1 MHASKLSYRDMY
13 REDTEQSANMQVFTL
28 HVTSH
33 NGTSQPRIRSV
44 QSLLAPG
51 SVRVHNRSTGSKRVC
66 FTFDSDVNET
76 ARYSL
81 WGCSL
86 MSSAL
91 TGEILM
97 LLEGPMLTTREGT
110 TRWWW
115 WSVARVVAG
124 LGLLAR
130 RQPPPPP
137 PPPPHGSGRP
147 QHQPPPDRST
157 TAMADDNFYR
167 RAGKQRG
174 QNESSKS
181 HVPAPHSH
189 SHCHLELR
197 PQATSQRHTVPNTT
211 APVYRTGF
219 WTFEETTR
227 MRIGTAPIFQ
237 APPLRYCYWLC
248 EDPSPAVI
256 NASDY
261 RQLEMKRKWLLGR
274 CLYHRS

>member
-1 MHASKLSYRDMY
+1 MRYVTQGHHLTKNTLGTLPPDTTALLRPEESASK
-13 REDTEQSANMQVFTL
+13 
-28 HVTSH
+28 
-33 NGTSQPRIRSV
+33 QPV
-44 QSLLAPG
+44 LL
-51 SVRVHNRSTGSKRVC
+51 VVK
-66 FTFDSDVNET
+66 FDSSVSET

-81 WGCSL
+81 WGCSV

-97 LLEGPMLTTREGT
+97 LLDGPMLTTREGT

-157 TAMADDNFYR
+157 TAMADDSVYR

-197 PQATSQRHTVPNTT
+197 PQATSQRHTDRNTT
-211 APVYRTGF
+211 ALV
-219 WTFEETTR
+219 
-227 MRIGTAPIFQ
+227 
-237 APPLRYCYWLC
+237 
-248 EDPSPAVI
+248 
-256 NASDY
+256 
-261 RQLEMKRKWLLGR
+261 
-274 CLYHRS
+274 